1 VVSAKEAA
9 IELSG
14 VDFSYG
20 RVQVL
25 FDVDLRIETGETV
38 ALLGSNGAGKSTL
51 LRVVSGLVQ
60 PARGDVLHHGAII
73 THLRAEQ
80 RARRGIVQLI
90 GGAASFRPLTVADN
104 LRAGA
109 YRYGRREAADRIGR
123 ALELFPVL
131 EERRN
136 TRAGDLSGGQQH
148 MLAFAL
154 ALMHDPDVL
163 IIDELSLG
171 LAPVVVQQIVD
182 VIRRLREQ
190 HLTMLIV
197 EQTVEVALELAD
209 RALFMEKG
217 QVRFSGTAT
226 ELTERPDLLRA
237 AFLGA

>member
-1 VVSAKEAA
+1 MTAGAA

-14 VDFSYG
+14 VDFAYG

-25 FDVDLRIETGETV
+25 FDVDLRIDDGETV

-60 PARGDVLHHGAII
+60 PTRGDVLHRGVIV
-73 THLRAEQ
+73 TRVPAEQ
-80 RARRGIVQLI
+80 RVRRGIVQLI
-90 GGAASFRPLTVADN
+90 GGAASFRPLTINEN

-109 YRYGRREAADRIGR
+109 YRYGRRETADRIAR

-131 EERRN
+131 QERRN

-171 LAPVVVQQIVD
+171 LAPVVVQQLVA

-190 HLTMLIV
+190 GLTMLIV
-197 EQTVEVALELAD
+197 EHTVEVALELAD
-209 RALFMEKG
+209 RAVFMEKG
-217 QVRFSGTAT
+217 QIRFTGTAT
-226 ELTERPDLLRA
+226 ELAGRPDLLRA